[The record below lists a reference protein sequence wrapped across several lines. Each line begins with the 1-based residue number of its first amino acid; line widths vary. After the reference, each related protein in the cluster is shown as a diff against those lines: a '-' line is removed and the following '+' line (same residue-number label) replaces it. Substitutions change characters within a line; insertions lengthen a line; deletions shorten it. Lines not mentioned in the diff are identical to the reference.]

1 MFSYK
6 EKMTY
11 LSSLSKDQP
20 YDSMENAIWWIEFV
34 MRHKEVNH
42 LRFSE
47 SDKPWYQRYDI
58 DIIAL
63 LTTTLFI
70 LICIIILIIFKI
82 LNFILNSI
90 IHIYSNF

>member
-11 LSSLSKDQP
+11 LSYLFKDQP
-20 YDSMENAIWWIEFV
+20 YDSMENALWWIEFV
-34 MRHKEVNH
+34 MRHKEVNF

-47 SDKPWYQRYDI
+47 SDNPWYQRYDI

-63 LTTTLFI
+63 LSVTLFI
-70 LICIIILIIFKI
+70 LTCIIILIIFKI
-82 LNFILNSI
+82 LNVILNRI
-90 IHIYSNF
+90 AF

>member
-20 YDSMENAIWWIEFV
+20 YDGMENAIWWVEFA
-34 MRHKEVNH
+34 MRHKEVNSF
-42 LRFSE
+42 RFSE
-47 SDKPWYQRYDI
+47 SDTPWYQRYDI

-63 LTTTLFI
+63 LAITLFI
-70 LICIIILIIFKI
+70 LTCIIILIIFKI
-82 LNFILNSI
+82 CKFILNSI
-90 IHIYSNF
+90 IL